1 MLQLTDGTN
10 KDKIKRRGGSDRV
23 FGGTEVTKELN
34 TIVFILSYEVANIV
48 NSRRCINVL
57 FNE

>member
-1 MLQLTDGTN
+1 MLQLTYGTN
-10 KDKIKRRGGSDRV
+10 KDKIKGRGSDRV

-34 TIVFILSYEVANIV
+34 TIVFILSYGVANIA